1 MGGASALSVLCVGM
15 PLLML
20 LRVRVGV
27 GACTRVRVCVC
38 VHVGAWTRVHGRV
51 CVYVCACMCVCP
63 RRSNAETLRKHGS
76 RKGWNWCQY
85 NALATQSTRRAKQHR
100 AAAAWSRSPRPWRQQ
115 GNSRSGVWQG
125 HRMREASKGRGP
137 SSQNHR
143 LVPLRRARADGRG
156 NARRGRGGDRTHTR
170 TG

>member
-1 MGGASALSVLCVGM
+1 MYACVAMVCLHRWMCARESVSMHAWCGCV
-15 PLLML
+15 
-20 LRVRVGV
+20 RQ
-27 GACTRVRVCVC
+27 ACTCVVCVC
-38 VHVGAWTRVHGRV
+38 VSAHANLMRQ
-51 CVYVCACMCVCP
+51 
-63 RRSNAETLRKHGS
+63 HGS
-76 RKGWNWCQY
+76 RRGWNWCQY